1 MIEEDCVAAGNMLT
15 SGKVLEV
22 MVGAFQGSDG
32 WLAERL
38 MLSLEAGD
46 KAGGDRRGKMSAALL
61 VADEELVSETRPL
74 LSLRVDV
81 HPRPVKELRTAF
93 ETYKEWIEAAQGT

>member
-1 MIEEDCVAAGNMLT
+1 M
-15 SGKVLEV
+15 
-22 MVGAFQGSDG
+22 GAFEDSEG

-46 KAGGDRRGKMSAALL
+46 DAGGDRRGRMSAALL
-61 VADEELVSETRPL
+61 VADEELVLETRPL

-81 HPRPVKELRTAF
+81 HAEPVRELRRAF
-93 ETYKEWIEAAQGT
+93 EAYRAWIQAAHRT